1 MPIKTLINKTISLLK
16 RGLAESVICASEYN
30 TVTKELSKLKFWA
43 YPDLTTEDMVAV
55 VRCKDCRYYKKYKK
69 KDTFKPEVVYAC
81 SRTKLKRSKEF
92 FCADGESK

>member
-1 MPIKTLINKTISLLK
+1 MPIKTLINKIISLLK
-16 RGLAESVICASEYN
+16 RGLAESVICASEYD
-30 TVTKELSKLKFWA
+30 TAIKELSKLKSWA

-55 VRCKDCRYYKKYKK
+55 TRCKNCRYYKKYKK
-69 KDTFKPEVVYAC
+69 KDDFKPKIVYAC

>member
-30 TVTKELSKLKFWA
+30 TVTEELSKLKSWV

-55 VRCKDCRYYKKYKK
+55 TRCKNCRHYKEYKK
-69 KDTFKPEVVYAC
+69 KDAFKPKAVYAC
-81 SRTKLKRSKEF
+81 SRTKLKCSKEF

>member
-30 TVTKELSKLKFWA
+30 MVTEELSKLKSWA
-43 YPDLTTEDMVAV
+43 YPDLTTEDMVSV
-55 VRCKDCRYYKKYKK
+55 TRCKDCRHYKKYKK

-81 SRTKLKRSKEF
+81 SRTKLKCSKEF